1 VELDKLGLRE
11 RTVYEGV
18 SSLSGLRRSTPAR
31 ARGLPVIS
39 AHALRHTA
47 VGDQPLSGLTK
58 QLRFVVLNG
67 RSMVA
72 VPSKMCH
79 DLRRLANTASSN
91 PPACE
96 TDAENIW
103 RASPLLLRVW
113 RNFNR
118 LSAQGNKREFP
129 GQKNR
134 QSEPSDA
141 RDPQRCNAVMRI
153 IPARRALP
161 FWLRIHCSA
170 DAPGNKFSSL
180 QCHLIRLLEPNALQ
194 LSYIPVK
201 LPLNRFQSYSKHMD

>member
-1 VELDKLGLRE
+1 MNRLASPDGSLIHFNEILDSFSFPLLNFN
-11 RTVYEGV
+11 
-18 SSLSGLRRSTPAR
+18 AR
-31 ARGLPVIS
+31 DL
-39 AHALRHTA
+39 
-47 VGDQPLSGLTK
+47 GDQPLSGLTK

-67 RSMVA
+67 SPQQDATTCNV
-72 VPSKMCH
+72 S
-79 DLRRLANTASSN
+79 LNTASSK

-103 RASPLLLRVW
+103 RASPLLVLRVW

-118 LSAQGNKREFP
+118 LSAQRNKHEFP
-129 GQKNR
+129 RAKDR

-180 QCHLIRLLEPNALQ
+180 QCHLIRLLEPKRSTN
-194 LSYIPVK
+194 
-201 LPLNRFQSYSKHMD
+201 